1 MKRAAV
7 LITILLAMVATGCAS
22 APTRATDTALAQH
35 GATPVASLKTV
46 VVNCLYKQQTRPSS
60 FILTC
65 ADAGDV
71 LAHLRWV
78 SWEPDAAFATG
89 VEQINDCTP
98 YCAAGKFINY
108 PVLVDLWRPEPLP
121 GHPGVLY
128 FSRVTRVYTANRP
141 PLYFCNG
148 KQTCYPQTS
157 TFDLWH
163 QLAS

>member
-7 LITILLAMVATGCAS
+7 LIAIVLCVAATGCAS
-22 APTRATDTALAQH
+22 APTRATDTALIQRSN
-35 GATPVASLKTV
+35 GTV
-46 VVNCLYKQQTRPSS
+46 VINCLFKSQTRPSS

-71 LAHLRWV
+71 LAHLHWV
-78 SWEPDAAFATG
+78 SWGPGAAFATG

-121 GHPGVLY
+121 DHPGVLY
-128 FSRVTRVYTANRP
+128 FSRVTRVYTNNRP

-148 KQTCYPQTS
+148 TKTCYPQTS

-163 QLAS
+163 